1 MKQII
6 PTIISIL
13 FCLLTAAQNP
23 SAVVVPD
30 GTPLGHIEYY
40 KLPSEQEH
48 YSSPTRYDYSKVA
61 GTITEGCGTDFERL
75 RAINQWIGLNIA
87 YDTSYSIYNADDCF
101 DHRRGVC
108 QAYCELF
115 YRIAEAVGIRVEIVS
130 GTSRDI
136 WGNVGG
142 GHAWLFAYTR
152 PDWGIL
158 IDPTWD
164 AGSVSN
170 GSFSFRKHPGSW
182 FAVDAEWMILRHFP
196 KDESYQLLDKP
207 MSRSEFESLRG
218 GFYLCAEYGMD
229 VHQIYI
235 RARKHTLS
243 LPEFYSEG
251 EGEILRLDIP
261 LQSTLK
267 IGETYTFRVRLN
279 TDREFV
285 LQDGE
290 TRSIRSDAW
299 VAGPDGTYTIRYTPS
314 SEGAVILGFREAVS
328 QHAWRTRI
336 CVRYRVTS

>member
-1 MKQII
+1 M
-6 PTIISIL
+6 
-13 FCLLTAAQNP
+13 
-23 SAVVVPD
+23 
-30 GTPLGHIEYY
+30 Y
-40 KLPSEQEH
+40 
-48 YSSPTRYDYSKVA
+48 KVA

-75 RAINQWIGLNIA
+75 RAINQWIGRNIA

-108 QAYCELF
+108 Q
-115 YRIAEAVGIRVEIVS
+115 
-130 GTSRDI
+130 
-136 WGNVGG
+136 
-142 GHAWLFAYTR
+142 AWLFAYTR

-170 GSFSFRKHPGSW
+170 GTFSFRKHPGFW

-196 KDESYQLLDKP
+196 RDESYQLLDKP

-229 VHQIYI
+229 VHQI
-235 RARKHTLS
+235 
-243 LPEFYSEG
+243 
-251 EGEILRLDIP
+251 

-267 IGETYTFRVRLN
+267 IGETYTFSVRQN

-285 LQDGE
+285 LQDRE
-290 TRSIRSDAW
+290 THSIRSDAW

-328 QHAWRTRI
+328 QHVWRTRI